1 MHLLLE
7 YALAD
12 DYLERR
18 AALREEHLA
27 LAREAHERGELVL
40 AGALPDPYDRALLV
54 WTAPRE
60 VVERFAAADPYVTN
74 GLVVGWSVRE
84 WNAVIG
90 GRPATAGRRRRGP
103 AAGSGR

>member
-7 YALAD
+7 YTLAD

-18 AALREEHLA
+18 AALREDHLS
-27 LAREAHERGELVL
+27 LAREAHERGELLL

-74 GLVVGWSVRE
+74 GLVTAWTVRP
-84 WNAVIG
+84 WNVVIG
-90 GRPATAGRRRRGP
+90 
-103 AAGSGR
+103 

>member
-1 MHLLLE
+1 VHLLLE

-18 AALREEHLA
+18 AALREDHLT
-27 LAREAHERGELVL
+27 LARAAHERGDLLL

-60 VVERFAAADPYVTN
+60 VVEAFAAADPYVLH
-74 GLVVGWSVRE
+74 GLVTGWTVRE
-84 WNAVIG
+84 WAVVVG
-90 GRPATAGRRRRGP
+90 
-103 AAGSGR
+103 

>member
-1 MHLLLE
+1 MHMVLE
-7 YALAD
+7 YTLVG

-27 LAREAHERGELVL
+27 LARAAHERGELLL

-60 VVERFAAADPYVTN
+60 VVEAFAAADPYVVH
-74 GLVVGWSVRE
+74 GLVTGWTVRE
-84 WNAVIG
+84 WAVVVG
-90 GRPATAGRRRRGP
+90 
-103 AAGSGR
+103 

>member
-7 YALAD
+7 YTLAE

-18 AALREEHLA
+18 AALRDEHLG
-27 LAREAHERGELVL
+27 LARAAHERGELLL

-60 VVERFAAADPYVTN
+60 VVERFAAADPYVVH
-74 GLVVGWSVRE
+74 GLVTGWTVRE
-84 WNAVIG
+84 WNVVVG
-90 GRPATAGRRRRGP
+90 G
-103 AAGSGR
+103 

>member
-7 YALAD
+7 YSLAD

-27 LAREAHERGELVL
+27 LARTAHERGELLL

-60 VVERFAAADPYVTN
+60 VVERFAELDPYVRS
-74 GLVVGWSVRE
+74 GLVTTWTVRD
-84 WNAVIG
+84 WNVVIG
-90 GRPATAGRRRRGP
+90 
-103 AAGSGR
+103 